1 METGFNN
8 LIDFNNMLFNIYD
21 SIKSYLK
28 KEDNN
33 DYLMDADFIQCEK
46 YNDDNFNESQK
57 ENRKIVMKIQN
68 MV

>member
-46 YNDDNFNESQK
+46 YKDENFNQSQK
-57 ENRKIVMKIQN
+57 ENRQIVMKIQN